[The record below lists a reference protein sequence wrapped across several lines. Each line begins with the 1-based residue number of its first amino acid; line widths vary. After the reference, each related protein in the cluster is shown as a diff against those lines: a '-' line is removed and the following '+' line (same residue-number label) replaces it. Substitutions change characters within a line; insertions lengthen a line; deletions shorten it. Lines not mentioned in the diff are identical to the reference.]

1 MAATYQPQ
9 TPLPARLVREVATV
23 SELPVY
29 VDSVLTAPASG
40 TYTLTRPDGSK
51 AVDAQSVTIAS
62 SVATYSVTLGA
73 SEIVGDGWQETWVLT
88 FGSTPRPFYRDAG
101 CVLRAYPCVISTA
114 DCLQR
119 HPELANQYPQGDS
132 TAEKFVD
139 EAQISVALWLLQQ
152 GRDPW
157 LVVSPYSFREPQL
170 LWALCFWFRALA
182 TYAGD
187 ASRFQFYAD
196 KYEAD
201 AKAALAAMRLT
212 YDEDKDNQPDVGE
225 AGQGAG
231 AVLFLSS
238 PPAFGFQSTGR
249 RWWRGVP

>member
-9 TPLPARLVREVATV
+9 TPLPARLVREVATL

-29 VDSVLTAPASG
+29 VDSTLTAPGSG
-40 TYTLTRPDGSK
+40 TYTLTRPDGTK
-51 AVDAQSVTIAS
+51 AVDAQNVTITS
-62 SVATYSVTLGA
+62 SVATYTVTLA
-73 SEIVGDGWQETWVLT
+73 ATEAVGNGWQETWVLT
-88 FGSTPRPFYRDAG
+88 FGSTPRTFYRDAG

-132 TAEKFVD
+132 NAEKFVD
-139 EAQISVALWLLQQ
+139 EAQITVGLWLLQQ
-152 GRDPW
+152 GKDPW

-170 LWALCFWFRALA
+170 LLALCYWFRALA

-187 ASRFQFYAD
+187 VSRFQSYAD
-196 KYEAD
+196 KYEKD
-201 AKAALAAMRLT
+201 AMTALTNMRLT
-212 YDEDKDNQPDVGE
+212 YDENQDNIPGISE
-225 AGQGAG
+225 EGQGAG

-238 PPAFGFQSTGR
+238 PPAGGFQSTGR

>member
-1 MAATYQPQ
+1 MAASYQPQ
-9 TPLPARLVREVATV
+9 TPLPARLVRGVATL

-29 VDSVLTAPASG
+29 VDSVLTAPDSG

-51 AVDAQSVTIAS
+51 AVDVQNVTVTS
-62 SVATYSVTLGA
+62 SVATYTVTLA
-73 SEIVGDGWQETWVLT
+73 STEVVGDGWQESWSLV
-88 FGSTPRPFYRDAG
+88 FGATTRVFERDAG
-101 CVLRAYPCVISTA
+101 CVLRAYRSVISTA

-139 EAQISVALWLLQQ
+139 EAQITVALWLLQQ

-187 ASRFQFYAD
+187 ASRFQYYAD

-201 AKAALAAMRLT
+201 ARKALESMRLT
-212 YDEDKDNQPDVGE
+212 YDDNADNHPDAGE

-231 AVLFLSS
+231 ALLLLSD
-238 PPAFGFQSTGR
+238 PPR
-249 RWWRGVP
+249 NY